1 MESSS
6 GFFRRKHVSHYKG
19 LSLERKRALVFGGTS
34 GLGKAIAIGLA
45 QAGADVVPV
54 GRRLEEVQK
63 TAEEI
68 RALGQKSLELTGDV
82 TRRED
87 IQGVIDAMVK
97 GLGGI
102 DILVNSAGVSKR
114 VPSLELDDR
123 DWDYVMD
130 VNVRGTWHTCQMVGR
145 VMKDQ
150 NFGRIINLASI
161 ASFVSAHEV
170 TPYCASKGA
179 VIQITRALAAEW
191 AKYGITVN
199 AIAPGVFETPLNS
212 GIVNDPGRKMS
223 IICGTPM
230 RRFGQLEEIK
240 GVAIF
245 LASDSASYVTGE
257 VIAVDGGF
265 LAQGVSEIPCI
276 KP

>member
-1 MESSS
+1 
-6 GFFRRKHVSHYKG
+6 
-19 LSLERKRALVFGGTS
+19 LEGKRALVFGGTS
-34 GLGKAIAIGLA
+34 GLGKAISIGLA

-54 GRRLEEVQK
+54 GRRIEEVHK

-68 RALGQKSLELTGDV
+68 RAQGQYSLAVTADV

-87 IQGVIDAMVK
+87 IQRAIDAMRER
-97 GLGGI
+97 LGGI

-114 VPSLELDDR
+114 VPSLEFDDR
-123 DWDYVMD
+123 DWDYIMD
-130 VNVRGTWHTCQMVGR
+130 VNVRGTWQACQLVGR
-145 VMKDQ
+145 VMKEQ
-150 NFGRIINLASI
+150 NHGRIINLASV

-179 VIQITRALAAEW
+179 VTQITKALAAEW

-212 GIVNDPGRKMS
+212 SIVSDPGRKMS
-223 IICGTPM
+223 IICRTPM
-230 RRFGQLEEIK
+230 RRFGELEEIK

-265 LAQGVSEIPCI
+265 LAQGVSELPCI

>member
-1 MESSS
+1 
-6 GFFRRKHVSHYKG
+6 VSYYGG
-19 LSLERKRALVFGGTS
+19 LSLEGRRALVFGGTS
-34 GLGKAIAIGLA
+34 GLGKAIAVGLA

-54 GRRLEEVQK
+54 GRRLEEVRK
-63 TAEEI
+63 TVEEI
-68 RALGQKSLELTGDV
+68 RALGQKSLEVTGDV
-82 TRRED
+82 TRRET
-87 IQGVIDAMVK
+87 IQGVIDAMMK

-114 VPSLELDDR
+114 VPSLDLEDR

-150 NFGRIINLASI
+150 NYGRIINLASI

-212 GIVNDPGRKMS
+212 AIVSDPSRKMS

-240 GVAIF
+240 GAAIF

-257 VIAVDGGF
+257 SIAVDGGF
-265 LAQGVSEIPCI
+265 LAQGVSEMPGDR
-276 KP
+276 P